1 MRLRH
6 CIEVFRGM
14 IFKIIM
20 LMLFK
25 NFNTQRVCALFQ
37 MKYSVL
43 LLTILNSFRAVSAE
57 QKVQ

>member
-6 CIEVFRGM
+6 CIEVRG
-14 IFKIIM
+14 IISKIIV

-43 LLTILNSFRAVSAE
+43 LLTILNSVRAVSAE